1 MKYIKQ
7 FIIILAVSFAGELL
21 HMAIPAPI
29 PASIYGLVIMFLL
42 LFTGILKVE
51 AVKETSAF
59 LIEIMPLVFIS
70 AAVGLVNSWELISGK
85 WYMYVTVLVVT
96 TVFVMAIS
104 GLVTQLV
111 IRAGK
116 NKASESKDDMSG
128 DSGKEGRS

>member
-7 FIIILAVSFAGELL
+7 FMIILAVSFAGELL

-29 PASIYGLVIMFLL
+29 PASIYGLVLMFLL

-51 AVKETSAF
+51 AVKEASAF
-59 LIEIMPLVFIS
+59 LIEIMPLVFIP
-70 AAVGLVNSWELISGK
+70 AAVGLVNSWDLISGK
-85 WYMYVTVLVVT
+85 WYMYVTVLVAT
-96 TVFVMAIS
+96 TVFVMAVS

-116 NKASESKDDMSG
+116 KSETAGKTDERSEGTEEDKA
-128 DSGKEGRS
+128 

>member
-7 FIIILAVSFAGELL
+7 FIIILAISFVGELL
-21 HMAIPAPI
+21 HTLIPAPI
-29 PASIYGLVIMFLL
+29 PASIYGLVLMFLL
-42 LFTGILKVE
+42 LFTKILKVE

-59 LIEIMPLVFIS
+59 LIEIMPLVFIH

-85 WYMYVTVLVVT
+85 WYMYVTVIIVT
-96 TVFVMAIS
+96 TVLVMAVS

-116 NKASESKDDMSG
+116 KGGADREG
-128 DSGKEGRS
+128 DK